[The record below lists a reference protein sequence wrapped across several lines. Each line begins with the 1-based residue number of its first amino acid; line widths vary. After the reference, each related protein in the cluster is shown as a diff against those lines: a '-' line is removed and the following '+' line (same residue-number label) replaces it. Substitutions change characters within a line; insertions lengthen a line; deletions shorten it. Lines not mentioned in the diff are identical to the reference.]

1 MISIIEN
8 YLTEEEIRYIL
19 SLYEPKNEFINDYV
33 FYFYGNG
40 LLPIQEK
47 LNIKG
52 NIFKNHKFIKLRI
65 HRYDESLVQNSE
77 FHGHKNPYILFIY
90 LNDNF
95 DGGELEFEN
104 GVIVKPKK
112 GMLVYITE
120 NELHRVKNCI
130 GNRWVMVGY
139 SNNDIMKSILFEQN
153 KLI

>member
-8 YLTEEEIRYIL
+8 YLNDEEIQYIL
-19 SLYEPKNEFINDYV
+19 SLYDFNKEFLNDYV

-52 NIFKNHKFIKLRI
+52 NIFKHHNFIKLRI
-65 HRYDESLVQNSE
+65 HRYDETLKQNNF
-77 FHGHKNPYILFIY
+77 FHGHKNPYVLYMY
-90 LNDNF
+90 LNDEF
-95 DGGELEFEN
+95 EGGELEFEN
-104 GVIVKPKK
+104 GVIIKPKK
-112 GMLVYITE
+112 GMLVYITS

-139 SNNDIMKSILFEQN
+139 SNNDIMKNIQIQQH